1 MTLTPGATPEGTAM
15 TPIAPVDPD
24 QEAQPRGLIA
34 SLGAGVGWLRSQARS
49 RCSRRAPVQDDE
61 RAPLVGSSG
70 R

>member
-1 MTLTPGATPEGTAM
+1 M

-24 QEAQPRGLIA
+24 QEDQSRGLA
-34 SLGAGVGWLRSQARS
+34 SAVTAGLGWLRTQRG
-49 RCSRRAPVQDDE
+49 RLFSRRVPVEDDE